1 MKQKPPASTSN
12 ALPAAAA
19 SSRSALGQL
28 SDMDLRLLRVFR
40 AVADCGGMAAA
51 ELELNIGTS
60 TVSRHI
66 KDLETRLGLVLCR
79 RGRAGFA
86 LTAEGQKIYAQ
97 TTQLLAA
104 TDAFRSSVDE
114 IHQRMGGQLQVAVF
128 DKTVSNP
135 QAHIT
140 QAIALFTQRAPDVA
154 LNLHVA
160 TLNGI
165 ERGVLD
171 GQFHIGIIPGHRT
184 SDTLQYSR
192 LFGENMRLYC
202 GAGHA
207 LFGADHSHLDWN
219 AVRAL
224 PFAGLGYHSPN
235 LQMSQRLQLTRMA
248 TGFDQE
254 SIATLILSGC
264 FLGVL
269 PDHYAQSFV
278 QRGQMQAVGPAVFEY
293 DCDFFAI
300 TRRSPVASRA
310 ARLFL
315 ACLEEAH
322 QTHLPATA

>member
-1 MKQKPPASTSN
+1 
-12 ALPAAAA
+12 
-19 SSRSALGQL
+19 
-28 SDMDLRLLRVFR
+28 MDLRLLRVFR

-86 LTAEGQKIYAQ
+86 LTQEGQKIYAQ

-128 DKTVSNP
+128 DKTASNP
-135 QAHIT
+135 QAHVA
-140 QAIALFTQRAPDVA
+140 QAIALFTQRAPDVG

-171 GQFHIGIIPGHRT
+171 GQFHIGIIPGHRN
-184 SDTLQYSR
+184 SDTLQYSP
-192 LFGENMRLYC
+192 LFDENMRLYC
-202 GAGHA
+202 GTGHD
-207 LFGADHSHLDWN
+207 LFGDDHSQLNWDT
-219 AVRAL
+219 VRAL

-235 LQMSQRLQLTRMA
+235 LQVSQRLQLTRMA

-264 FLGVL
+264 FLGFL
-269 PDHYAQSFV
+269 PDHYASSFV
-278 QRGQMQAVGPAVFEY
+278 ASGQMQAVKPELFQY
-293 DCDFFAI
+293 DCQFFAI

-310 ARLFL
+310 TRSFL

-322 QTHLPATA
+322 TPLTV

>member
-1 MKQKPPASTSN
+1 MKLKTPDTSAATPA
-12 ALPAAAA
+12 P
-19 SSRSALGQL
+19 SRSALGNI

-86 LTAEGQKIYAQ
+86 LTPEGQQIYAQ

-128 DKTVSNP
+128 DKTASNP
-135 QAHIT
+135 QAHIAP
-140 QAIALFTQRAPDVA
+140 AIALFTDRAPGVG
-154 LNLHVA
+154 LNLHVS

-184 SDTLQYSR
+184 SDALQYAP
-192 LFGENMRLYC
+192 LFTENMHLYC
-202 GAGHA
+202 GADHA
-207 LFGADHSHLDWN
+207 LFGADHRSLDWDT
-219 AVRAL
+219 VRAL

-235 LQMSQRLQLTRMA
+235 LQMSQRLQLTRKA

-254 SIATLILSGC
+254 SIATLILSGR
-264 FLGVL
+264 FLGFL
-269 PDHYAQSFV
+269 PDHYADSFV
-278 QRGQMQAVGPAVFEY
+278 AGGQMQAVNPDLFHY
-293 DCDFFAI
+293 DCGFFAI
-300 TRRSPVASRA
+300 TRRSPEASRA
-310 ARLFL
+310 TRSFL

-322 QTHLPATA
+322 ALSAAV